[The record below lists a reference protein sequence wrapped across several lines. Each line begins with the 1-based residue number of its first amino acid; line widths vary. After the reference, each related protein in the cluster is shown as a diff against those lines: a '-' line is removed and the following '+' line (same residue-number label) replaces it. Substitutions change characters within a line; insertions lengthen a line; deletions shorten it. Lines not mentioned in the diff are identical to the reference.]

1 MMCDELEI
9 LNREIERLLQSCTVE
24 ESSLNSES
32 LHPSTS
38 DSWDVVTASGNESQG
53 SLVKAALSSGA
64 LMVFE
69 SSEWHQEDPCAS
81 DFPRTAS
88 AVGAM
93 LSVSDFLQPSSNSSL
108 GLGRTTGKIPATSV
122 SEVKSGAEEGNLKP
136 VVLESESNME
146 NVSFAL
152 DDKGEQSNEDEQKTV
167 KPTSKEFKKTWGFRR
182 TTIAK
187 REGLGD
193 AEMDVAE
200 QQPSPQQSL
209 ALRRSG
215 RQPKRTERVE
225 EFLTTVRRRGRK
237 NLPTAL
243 EDLSEPT
250 SFHVTDVET
259 ASEGS
264 VESLTEIKPASQKCS
279 SKDGKG
285 QLAQKG
291 RSAKEQEE
299 EEEDEDEE
307 GTSDSDSDGLT
318 LKELQNRLRKKR
330 VEQKPKEL
338 TLKDLQNRFRGK
350 QPPQSAA
357 DAVDVQADSQ
367 VKLEAAVKQE
377 PKNAENI
384 QAGDQ
389 EVAAEEVAEEVQV
402 KKEPPE
408 QSSDGAGESVK
419 SKSESEVYDPS
430 TLYCICQQP
439 HNNRFMICCDRCE
452 EWFHGNCVGI
462 SEARGRLLE
471 RNGEDYIC
479 PNCTILQVQDEPVTE
494 TQRQET
500 VLGQLTA
507 DGTELTSIGT
517 VEQKSSEDQGIK
529 GRIEK
534 AANPSGK
541 KKLKI
546 FQPVVEEPEAASCI
560 GPGCSN
566 VAQPGSV
573 YCGHECIIKHATA
586 TMKLMSESKEQKP
599 KEKTRVKVERS
610 VVPKSQPPAG
620 SKPPS
625 TQKRPA
631 PEKREMAVKK
641 TAVAAL
647 KTEGNAQTVAK
658 EPAPESST
666 PSWASDHNYNA
677 VKPERTPAI
686 SSALLFKS
694 LKEERKNEDKPVES
708 STASKKIIVSTSSVE
723 KQMSSQT
730 RNVPPKKP
738 SAFTS
743 TLLSK
748 HPIKHSA
755 AGFKGVIPKK
765 SSVSGG
771 SPAASTV
778 SASKP
783 SPLSYGTSSIPKRT
797 LASSSMGG
805 GYRKPMMSP
814 ASSFMM
820 SAAQAKSAASVG
832 QSQPNSQIR
841 QNIRRSLKEILWK
854 RVNDSDDL
862 VMTENEVGKIALNI
876 EKEMFNL
883 FQATDTRYKS
893 KYRSIMFNLKDP
905 KNQGLFHRVLRE
917 DIALSKLVRMKPEE
931 LASKELSVWKEK
943 PAKSI
948 MTSRR
953 KSNENKKSTV
963 KQEPIPDVNMEDSP
977 PVSDSDEQQES
988 DRAAPEKSTAPLL
1001 DVFSSML
1008 KDTTSQH
1015 RAHLFDLNCKI
1026 CTGQISASDDEPTV
1040 KKPKFSSSSVKK
1052 LEPKLEPKPE
1062 TITKSETLTQV
1073 EDMDIEKEESDDAP
1087 EPITGPAAEAMPQ
1100 PSFERAYVPLTQT
1113 QNSLESSLASES
1125 SLYPTSYAGGVITTV
1140 TVSGKDPRTAMS
1152 TSLASVSTGT
1162 SVSHPIP
1169 APEKVSLGESK
1180 SEVSRSILQPP
1191 KSILTKPS
1199 SSDPRYLAVSSSL
1212 NVGISETR
1220 SPQEGD
1226 TSQFL
1231 SRISTIWKGF
1241 INMQSVAKFVTKAYP
1256 VSGAFDYL
1264 SEDLPDTIHIGG
1276 RISPKTVWDYIG
1288 KLKSSVSKELCLI
1301 RFHPATEEEEV
1312 AYISLYSYFSSRGRF
1327 GVVANNNRHVKD
1339 LYLIPLSAKDPIPPK
1354 LLPFE
1359 GPGLESTRPNLILGL
1374 VICQKAKRPATVLES
1389 EKMEEKRNRIQL
1401 QDETEVSTYPKGA
1414 SFSQQEKKSPKF
1426 SLYSADTV
1434 VNTTPPGSPPP
1445 PPPPPSSEQSSVVTP
1460 SVLKILSSIKT
1471 GNSTPATSS
1480 NVSLPGTNTTTPS
1493 SAASSSAKSA
1503 TPLDHILQ
1511 TLFGKKKSFDSKDSE
1526 TTQTSKTETPTV
1538 IEEGLPTVP
1547 LLDPIVQQFGQMSK
1561 DKAIEEEEDDRPYD
1575 PEEEYAPERAFAMQS
1590 GESGLEKQ
1598 REASEQEDEAYDP
1611 EDETILEEA
1620 KVTVEDLP
1628 NKMYLETKNSSLAT
1642 SAPFVPDIS
1651 APASLVEQQKMLE
1664 ELNKQIEEQKRQLE
1678 EQEEALRQQRAAVGV
1693 SLACFSV
1700 SDALLSPPPHLD
1712 LPAPKPAIA
1721 KTELFQNENQATEKS
1736 ELTTSLSQGND
1747 PRQSRDPRQAR
1758 RTVTECNESTDSSL
1772 KTQMRESSTR
1782 DSILPSYSGPPQT
1795 VLNKD
1800 DKMLMSVTQPGHNE
1814 TWVTSDKGSS
1824 LPEQDVPTIKY
1835 ENSPQVHQ
1843 ETVNKSTSEAP
1854 ITAPVR
1860 KVLLPTPPSPCFLP
1874 SFSAPNN
1881 AQNVSWSNMSQ
1892 DSNSAGVGRD
1902 SFPGTV
1908 FTPQEKVP
1916 GHFETE
1922 GGPSS
1927 LQYEGQRNPHS
1938 GHFFEQVES
1947 PAIQS
1952 EEERGAPLFSSLGQK
1967 GVPSSVMCGAPDF
1980 HGQRG
1985 PPPQF
1990 TEGHNPNN
1998 DGQRGPP
2005 PNRFGA
2011 PRAPI
2016 PSLFSS
2022 QHGPPPLFNENR
2034 GPSPSFPGG
2043 PREAAPSQF
2052 EEHRAPHMEHKEF
2065 PDPQYHEMSG
2075 PPKKFESPE
2084 PPQFMGNRGP
2094 APFSFGGQRRPPP
2107 SQFKGQRGGPPPQ
2120 FSGPRGPPPNHFGGS
2135 RGPPPNQFEG
2145 QRGPAPGH
2153 MSGQRGLLPTPF
2165 EERRG
2170 SPPPRFPNQRG
2181 PGPHQFGPRGA
2192 APGPFPEQNEPPPN
2206 RHNFQGQSQQGMK
2219 PTPRP
2224 LLDLPSHPPQH
2235 RKEMWDETGPP
2246 TSHSNTSGQGSDS
2259 EGQWPASDFRDGR
2272 SNEYRA
2278 QTFEGRQ
2285 RERFEGGNKEK
2296 ILEQPDVQQ
2305 SDNRPNRGTDDR
2317 RRDRDHNRPWERDR
2331 GRNWNR
2337 GRERDWER
2345 HREKDWDKNR
2355 DRNYNKD
2362 RERESERGKDWER
2375 NRERPRTREGD
2386 AYRRRDRSRSRDRD
2400 YDRYRDREQARSRE
2414 KDRERD
2420 RDRDKERTRDRK
2432 DRSKSKECDK
2442 DSKPEIQTGGQRPS
2456 HSETVSSS
2464 SKT

>member
-9 LNREIERLLQSCTVE
+9 LNREIARLLQSNSME

-64 LMVFE
+64 LMVLE
-69 SSEWHQEDPCAS
+69 SSERRREDPCAS
-81 DFPRTAS
+81 DFPRAAS
-88 AVGAM
+88 VVGIM
-93 LSVSDFLQPSSNSSL
+93 LSDSSF
-108 GLGRTTGKIPATSV
+108 GLRRTTEKIPATSNAV
-122 SEVKSGAEEGNLKP
+122 PEVKSGTEEGSLKS
-136 VVLESESNME
+136 VALAAESNME
-146 NVSFAL
+146 NSSFAL
-152 DDKGEQSNEDEQKTV
+152 DDKGEQSNEDDQKTV

-193 AEMDVAE
+193 ADMDVAE
-200 QQPSPQQSL
+200 QQPSPQQQSL

-237 NLPTAL
+237 NLPSAL

-250 SFHVTDVET
+250 SCHVTDIET

-264 VESLTEIKPASQKCS
+264 VESLSEIKTASQKRR
-279 SKDGKG
+279 SKDSKG
-285 QLAQKG
+285 QSAQKG
-291 RSAKEQEE
+291 KSTKEEEEEE
-299 EEEDEDEE
+299 EEED
-307 GTSDSDSDGLT
+307 TSDSDSDGLT
-318 LKELQNRLRKKR
+318 LKELQNRLRKKH
-330 VEQKPKEL
+330 VEQKATAL
-338 TLKDLQNRFRGK
+338 TLKELQNRLRRK
-350 QPPQSAA
+350 QPPQSAT
-357 DAVDVQADSQ
+357 DQVDIQAGNQ
-367 VKLEAAVKQE
+367 VKPETAVKQDPE
-377 PKNAENI
+377 TAENI

-389 EVAAEEVAEEVQV
+389 VVVAEEVAEEVEV
-402 KKEPPE
+402 KKEPPV
-408 QSSDGAGESVK
+408 QSGDEAEESVK

-452 EWFHGNCVGI
+452 EWFHGDCVGI

-479 PNCTILQVQDEPVTE
+479 PNCTILQVQDDPATE
-494 TQRQET
+494 TQSQET
-500 VLGQLTA
+500 VLGRL
-507 DGTELTSIGT
+507 TELTSIGT

-599 KEKTRVKVERS
+599 KEKTRVKVERF
-610 VVPKSQPPAG
+610 VAPKPQPLAG
-620 SKPPS
+620 TKPPS
-625 TQKRPA
+625 MLKRPV
-631 PEKREMAVKK
+631 PEKREMATKK
-641 TAVAAL
+641 MLVTAF
-647 KTEGNAQTVAK
+647 KTEANTQTVAK
-658 EPAPESST
+658 EPASESST

-686 SSALLFKS
+686 SSSLLFKS
-694 LKEERKNEDKPVES
+694 AQKEERKNEDRPVEP
-708 STASKKIIVSTSSVE
+708 STASKKIIVSASSAE
-723 KQMSSQT
+723 RQMSSQT
-730 RNVPPKKP
+730 KNLPQKKP
-738 SAFTS
+738 PAFTS
-743 TLLSK
+743 SSLTK
-748 HPIKHSA
+748 HPIKYSA

-765 SSVSGG
+765 SSSSAG
-771 SPAASTV
+771 SPASSTAAS
-778 SASKP
+778 SRP
-783 SPLSYGTSSIPKRT
+783 SPLSYGTSSIPRKT

-805 GYRKPMMSP
+805 GSRKPMMSS
-814 ASSFMM
+814 ASPSVT
-820 SAAQAKSAASVG
+820 SAAQAKSAASAG

-862 VMTENEVGKIALNI
+862 VMTESEVGKIALNI

-883 FQATDTRYKS
+883 FQATDNRYKS

-931 LASKELSVWKEK
+931 LASRELSLWKEK
-943 PAKSI
+943 PARSI
-948 MTSRR
+948 MTPRR
-953 KSNENKKSTV
+953 KSNESKKSTV

-1001 DVFSSML
+1001 DNFSSML

-1026 CTGQISASDDEPTV
+1026 CTGQMSVSDEELSA
-1040 KKPKFSSSSVKK
+1040 KKPKFSSSSAKK
-1052 LEPKLEPKPE
+1052 VEPKIE
-1062 TITKSETLTQV
+1062 TKAKSESLTQV
-1073 EDMDIEKEESDDAP
+1073 EDMDIDQDDSDDAS
-1087 EPITGPAAEAMPQ
+1087 EPITGSAAEAVPQ
-1100 PSFERAYVPLTQT
+1100 PSLERAYVPLTQA
-1113 QNSLESSLASES
+1113 QNSLESSVANES
-1125 SLYPTSYAGGVITTV
+1125 ALYPASYAGGVITTV

-1152 TSLASVSTGT
+1152 TSLASVSAGT
-1162 SVSHPIP
+1162 SASLSLP
-1169 APEKVSLGESK
+1169 APEKSSLSESK
-1180 SEVSRSILQPP
+1180 ADVSRSVSQPP

-1199 SSDPRYLAVSSSL
+1199 SSSDPRYLAVPSL
-1212 NVGISETR
+1212 NVGISEPR

-1256 VSGAFDYL
+1256 VSGTFDYL

-1389 EKMEEKRNRIQL
+1389 EKVDEKRSRIQL
-1401 QDETEVSTYPKGA
+1401 QDETEVSTYPKGT
-1414 SFSQQEKKSPKF
+1414 SLSQQEKKSPKF

-1434 VNTTPPGSPPP
+1434 VSTTPPGSPPP
-1445 PPPPPSSEQSSVVTP
+1445 PPPAPPSEQSSIVTP
-1460 SVLKILSSIKT
+1460 AMLKILSSVKM
-1471 GNSTPATSS
+1471 GSSTTATSS

-1493 SAASSSAKSA
+1493 SSAPSSSKSS

-1511 TLFGKKKSFDSKDSE
+1511 TLFGKKKSFDSVTKDSE
-1526 TTQTSKTETPTV
+1526 TTQMSKTEAQTS

-1575 PEEEYAPERAFAMQS
+1575 PEEEYGPERAFAMQS
-1590 GESGLEKQ
+1590 GETGLEKQ

-1628 NKMYLETKNSSLAT
+1628 NRMYSESKSNSLAT

-1651 APASLVEQQKMLE
+1651 APTTLVEQQKMLE

-1700 SDALLSPPPHLD
+1700 SEALLSPPP
-1712 LPAPKPAIA
+1712 KSAIA
-1721 KTELFQNENQATEKS
+1721 KIELFQNEKPTTEKS
-1736 ELTTSLSQGND
+1736 ELITSLSQTQLLSQGSD

-1758 RTVTECNESTDSSL
+1758 RIITEGNENTDSNL
-1772 KTQMRESSTR
+1772 KTQTIQGESSTR
-1782 DSILPSYSGPPQT
+1782 DMILPSYSGPPQT
-1795 VLNKD
+1795 LFNKD
-1800 DKMLMSVTQPGHNE
+1800 DKTLMSVTQPGHSE
-1814 TWVTSDKGSS
+1814 TWIMGEKGSA
-1824 LPEQDVPTIKY
+1824 LPEQDVPTIKF
-1835 ENSPQVHQ
+1835 ENPPQVHQ
-1843 ETVNKSTSEAP
+1843 ETINKPAGEASV
-1854 ITAPVR
+1854 TAPPR
-1860 KVLLPTPPSPCFLP
+1860 KVLLPTPPNPCFLP
-1874 SFSAPNN
+1874 SFSAPNDG
-1881 AQNVSWSNMSQ
+1881 QNVSWSNVSQ
-1892 DSNSAGVGRD
+1892 DSSAAGVGRD
-1902 SFPGTV
+1902 SFSGAGV
-1908 FTPQEKVP
+1908 TPQEKVP
-1916 GHFETE
+1916 GHFEAE
-1922 GGPSS
+1922 RGPSS
-1927 LQYEGQRNPHS
+1927 LQYDGQRNPQS
-1938 GHFFEQVES
+1938 CHFFEQAGA
-1947 PAIQS
+1947 PAVQS
-1952 EEERGAPLFSSLGQK
+1952 EEERGGAPFASLGQK
-1967 GVPSSVMCGAPDF
+1967 GVPPSLMCGAPDF

-1985 PPPQF
+1985 PPPPF
-1990 TEGHNPNN
+1990 PEGHNPPPNN

-2016 PSLFSS
+2016 PSLFSA
-2022 QHGPPPLFNENR
+2022 QHGPPPLFGDNR

-2043 PREAAPSQF
+2043 PREMAPSQF
-2052 EEHRAPHMEHKEF
+2052 EEHREPHIEHKEF
-2065 PDPQYHEMSG
+2065 PDSQYHEMTG
-2075 PPKKFESPE
+2075 PPGKFEGPE

-2094 APFSFGGQRRPPP
+2094 SPFTFGGQRRPPP
-2107 SQFKGQRGGPPPQ
+2107 TQFKGQRGGPPNQ
-2120 FSGPRGPPPNHFGGS
+2120 FAGPRGPPPNHFGGS
-2135 RGPPPNQFEG
+2135 RGPPPSKFEG

-2153 MSGQRGLLPTPF
+2153 MPGPRGLLPAPF

-2170 SPPPRFPNQRG
+2170 SPPPRFPSQRG
-2181 PGPHQFGPRGA
+2181 PAPHQFGPRGG
-2192 APGPFPEQNEPPPN
+2192 APGPFPEQNEPPPK
-2206 RHNFQGQSQQGMK
+2206 RHNFQGQTQQGVK
-2219 PTPRP
+2219 PAPRP

-2235 RKEMWDETGPP
+2235 RKEWDESGPP
-2246 TSHSNTSGQGSDS
+2246 ASHSNTSGQGSDS
-2259 EGQWPASDFRDGR
+2259 EAQWPASDFRDGR
-2272 SNEYRA
+2272 SNEYRS

-2296 ILEQPDVQQ
+2296 MLEQPDVQQ

-2317 RRDRDHNRPWERDR
+2317 RRDRDHNRPWERDH

-2337 GRERDWER
+2337 GRERNWER

-2375 NRERPRTREGD
+2375 NRERVRTREGD
-2386 AYRRRDRSRSRDRD
+2386 SYRRRDRSRSRDRD
-2400 YDRYRDREQARSRE
+2400 YDRYRDREARSRE

-2420 RDRDKERTRDRK
+2420 RDRDKERTSDRK
-2432 DRSKSKECDK
+2432 DRSKSKECDR

-2456 HSETVSSS
+2456 HSETLPPSN
-2464 SKT
+2464 KT

>member
-1 MMCDELEI
+1 M
-9 LNREIERLLQSCTVE
+9 
-24 ESSLNSES
+24 
-32 LHPSTS
+32 
-38 DSWDVVTASGNESQG
+38 
-53 SLVKAALSSGA
+53 
-64 LMVFE
+64 
-69 SSEWHQEDPCAS
+69 
-81 DFPRTAS
+81 
-88 AVGAM
+88 
-93 LSVSDFLQPSSNSSL
+93 
-108 GLGRTTGKIPATSV
+108 
-122 SEVKSGAEEGNLKP
+122 
-136 VVLESESNME
+136 
-146 NVSFAL
+146 
-152 DDKGEQSNEDEQKTV
+152 
-167 KPTSKEFKKTWGFRR
+167 
-182 TTIAK
+182 
-187 REGLGD
+187 
-193 AEMDVAE
+193 
-200 QQPSPQQSL
+200 
-209 ALRRSG
+209 
-215 RQPKRTERVE
+215 
-225 EFLTTVRRRGRK
+225 
-237 NLPTAL
+237 
-243 EDLSEPT
+243 
-250 SFHVTDVET
+250 
-259 ASEGS
+259 
-264 VESLTEIKPASQKCS
+264 
-279 SKDGKG
+279 
-285 QLAQKG
+285 
-291 RSAKEQEE
+291 
-299 EEEDEDEE
+299 
-307 GTSDSDSDGLT
+307 
-318 LKELQNRLRKKR
+318 
-330 VEQKPKEL
+330 
-338 TLKDLQNRFRGK
+338 
-350 QPPQSAA
+350 
-357 DAVDVQADSQ
+357 
-367 VKLEAAVKQE
+367 
-377 PKNAENI
+377 
-384 QAGDQ
+384 
-389 EVAAEEVAEEVQV
+389 
-402 KKEPPE
+402 
-408 QSSDGAGESVK
+408 
-419 SKSESEVYDPS
+419 
-430 TLYCICQQP
+430 
-439 HNNRFMICCDRCE
+439 
-452 EWFHGNCVGI
+452 
-462 SEARGRLLE
+462 
-471 RNGEDYIC
+471 
-479 PNCTILQVQDEPVTE
+479 
-494 TQRQET
+494 
-500 VLGQLTA
+500 
-507 DGTELTSIGT
+507 
-517 VEQKSSEDQGIK
+517 
-529 GRIEK
+529 
-534 AANPSGK
+534 
-541 KKLKI
+541 
-546 FQPVVEEPEAASCI
+546 
-560 GPGCSN
+560 
-566 VAQPGSV
+566 
-573 YCGHECIIKHATA
+573 
-586 TMKLMSESKEQKP
+586 
-599 KEKTRVKVERS
+599 
-610 VVPKSQPPAG
+610 
-620 SKPPS
+620 
-625 TQKRPA
+625 
-631 PEKREMAVKK
+631 
-641 TAVAAL
+641 
-647 KTEGNAQTVAK
+647 
-658 EPAPESST
+658 
-666 PSWASDHNYNA
+666 
-677 VKPERTPAI
+677 
-686 SSALLFKS
+686 
-694 LKEERKNEDKPVES
+694 
-708 STASKKIIVSTSSVE
+708 
-723 KQMSSQT
+723 
-730 RNVPPKKP
+730 
-738 SAFTS
+738 
-743 TLLSK
+743 
-748 HPIKHSA
+748 
-755 AGFKGVIPKK
+755 
-765 SSVSGG
+765 
-771 SPAASTV
+771 

-783 SPLSYGTSSIPKRT
+783 SPVSYGTPSIPKKIY
-797 LASSSMGG
+797 ASSSMGG
-805 GYRKPMMSP
+805 GPRRPMMSS
-814 ASSFMM
+814 ASPFMT
-820 SAAQAKSAASVG
+820 SAAQAKSTASAG

-862 VMTENEVGKIALNI
+862 VMTESEVGKIALNI

-917 DIALSKLVRMKPEE
+917 DIALSKLVRMKPED
-931 LASKELSVWKEK
+931 LASKELSMWKEK

-953 KSNENKKSTV
+953 KSNENKKSAV

-988 DRAAPEKSTAPLL
+988 DRAAPEKSTVPVL

-1026 CTGQISASDDEPTV
+1026 CTGQISASDDEPMA
-1040 KKPKFSSSSVKK
+1040 KKSKISSSSVKK
-1052 LEPKLEPKPE
+1052 VEPKPE
-1062 TITKSETLTQV
+1062 TKTTSESLMQV
-1073 EDMDIEKEESDDAP
+1073 EDMDIDKEESDDAP
-1087 EPITGPAAEAMPQ
+1087 EPITGSATEAMPQ
-1100 PSFERAYVPLTQT
+1100 PSFERAYVPLTQA

-1152 TSLASVSTGT
+1152 TSLASVSAGT
-1162 SVSHPIP
+1162 SALHPIP
-1169 APEKVSLGESK
+1169 APEKVSLGENK
-1180 SEVSRSILQPP
+1180 VEVSRSVLQTP

-1199 SSDPRYLAVSSSL
+1199 SSSDPRYSAVSPSL
-1212 NVGISETR
+1212 SAGISETR

-1231 SRISTIWKGF
+1231 SCINTIWKGF

-1339 LYLIPLSAKDPIPPK
+1339 LYLIPLSAKDPIPSK

-1359 GPGLESTRPNLILGL
+1359 GPGDLSAIIDLVRALDMLLNNPEIASIQFENWPGLESTRPNLILGL
-1374 VICQKAKRPATVLES
+1374 VICQKAKRPATVIES
-1389 EKMEEKRNRIQL
+1389 EKMEEKRSRIQL

-1414 SFSQQEKKSPKF
+1414 SLSSQEKKSPKF
-1426 SLYSADTV
+1426 SLYSSDTV
-1434 VNTTPPGSPPP
+1434 VSTTPPGSPPP
-1445 PPPPPSSEQSSVVTP
+1445 PPPAPSSEQSSVVTP

-1471 GNSTPATSS
+1471 GSSATATSS
-1480 NVSLPGTNTTTPS
+1480 NVSLPGTNSTTPS
-1493 SAASSSAKSA
+1493 STASLSAKSS

-1511 TLFGKKKSFDSKDSE
+1511 TLFGKKKSFDPISKDSE
-1526 TTQTSKTETPTV
+1526 VTQTSKTETQTIV
-1538 IEEGLPTVP
+1538 EEGLPTVP

-1575 PEEEYAPERAFAMQS
+1575 PEEEYGPERAFAMQS
-1590 GESGLEKQ
+1590 SESGLEKQ
-1598 REASEQEDEAYDP
+1598 HEASEQEDEAYDP

-1628 NKMYLETKNSSLAT
+1628 NKMYSESKNNSLTT

-1700 SDALLSPPPHLD
+1700 SDALLSPPP
-1712 LPAPKPAIA
+1712 KSAIA

-1736 ELTTSLSQGND
+1736 ESMTSLSQTQVLSQGSD

-1758 RTVTECNESTDSSL
+1758 RIITECNESADSSL
-1772 KTQMRESSTR
+1772 KTQMIQGESSTH
-1782 DSILPSYSGPPQT
+1782 DIVLPSYSGPPQT
-1795 VLNKD
+1795 LLNKD
-1800 DKMLMSVTQPGHNE
+1800 DKTSMSVTQPGHNE
-1814 TWVTSDKGSS
+1814 TWVTSDKVSS

-1835 ENSPQVHQ
+1835 ENSSQVHQ
-1843 ETVNKSTSEAP
+1843 ETINKSTVEAP
-1854 ITAPVR
+1854 IAAPVR

-1892 DSNSAGVGRD
+1892 DSNAAGVGRAAF
-1902 SFPGTV
+1902 SGTV

-1916 GHFETE
+1916 GHFEAE

-1927 LQYEGQRNPHS
+1927 LQYEGQRNPQS
-1938 GHFFEQVES
+1938 CHFFEQVES

-1952 EEERGAPLFSSLGQK
+1952 EEERGGPPFSSLGQK
-1967 GVPSSVMCGAPDF
+1967 GVPSSLTCGTSDF

-1990 TEGHNPNN
+1990 TEGHNPLPNN

-2016 PSLFSS
+2016 PSLFSG
-2022 QHGPPPLFNENR
+2022 QHGPPPPFGDNR
-2034 GPSPSFPGG
+2034 DPSPSFPGA
-2043 PREAAPSQF
+2043 PREKAPSQF
-2052 EEHRAPHMEHKEF
+2052 EEHRESHVEHKEF
-2065 PDPQYHEMSG
+2065 SDSQYHETAG
-2075 PPKKFESPE
+2075 PPGKFEGPE

-2094 APFSFGGQRRPPP
+2094 SPFSFGGQRRPPP
-2107 SQFKGQRGGPPPQ
+2107 TQFKSQRGGPPPQ
-2120 FSGPRGPPPNHFGGS
+2120 FGGPRGPPPNHFGGS

-2153 MSGQRGLLPTPF
+2153 MPGSRGLLPTPF

-2170 SPPPRFPNQRG
+2170 STPPRFPSQRG

-2219 PTPRP
+2219 PAPRP

-2246 TSHSNTSGQGSDS
+2246 ASHSNTSGQGSDS

-2278 QTFEGRQ
+2278 QSFEGRQ
-2285 RERFEGGNKEK
+2285 RERFEGSNKEK

-2337 GRERDWER
+2337 SRERDWER

-2386 AYRRRDRSRSRDRD
+2386 SYRRRDRSRSRDRD

-2420 RDRDKERTRDRK
+2420 RDKERTRDRK
-2432 DRSKSKECDK
+2432 DRSRSRECDR
-2442 DSKPEIQTGGQRPS
+2442 DLKPEIQTGGQRPS
-2456 HSETVSSS
+2456 YSEAIPSS